1 MKVLVTGATGFSGS
15 HLVRHLQGAGVAVRA
30 LVRPESLALA
40 GELGD
45 AEVIEGDVR
54 DEDAVERAVSG
65 TERVFHLAAL
75 YRQAGFAD
83 SVYHDVNVTGTK
95 NVLEAALRNGVGRV
109 VHTSTVGVLGH
120 IENPPADENAPHNP
134 GDVYQRSKLE
144 GEKLALRFGAERGLP
159 VTVVRPAM
167 IWGEGDRRMLK
178 LFRGVARRRF
188 PIIGTGRTVY
198 HFVHIDDLCRGFLLA
213 AESPNAPGKVYI
225 FAGAEPVGIT
235 DLVAR
240 IARVNDV
247 RPLGIRIPAWP
258 IQMLGSLVEA
268 VCIPFGIE
276 PPIHRRRVDFFT
288 KDRCFSTA
296 SARVD
301 LGYDP
306 ALTLDEEIGRISAWY
321 RERGWYD

>member
-1 MKVLVTGATGFSGS
+1 MCS
-15 HLVRHLQGAGVAVRA
+15 
-30 LVRPESLALA
+30 
-40 GELGD
+40 D
-45 AEVIEGDVR
+45 
-54 DEDAVERAVSG
+54 
-65 TERVFHLAAL
+65 
-75 YRQAGFAD
+75 
-83 SVYHDVNVTGTK
+83 
-95 NVLEAALRNGVGRV
+95 
-109 VHTSTVGVLGH
+109 TSR
-120 IENPPADENAPHNP
+120 IRPADENAPHNP
-134 GDVYQRSKLE
+134 GDVYQRTKLE
-144 GEKLALRFGAERGLP
+144 GEKLALRFGAERGLR

-178 LFRGVARRRF
+178 LFRGVARRRS

-198 HFVHIDDLCRGFLLA
+198 HFVHIDDLCRGLLLA
-213 AESPNAPGKVYI
+213 AESPNAPGKVCI

-258 IQMLGSLVEA
+258 IQMFGSLVEA
-268 VCIPFGIE
+268 VCVPFGIE

-296 SARVD
+296 RARAD

-306 ALTLDEEIGRISAWY
+306 ALTLDEEIGRISVWY
-321 RERGWYD
+321 REQGWYD